1 MFLELAEALD
11 CPSCRSSV
19 GLVAFATETQDRRVI
34 QGWLGCPLCELEFPI
49 DGGSIDFSGIAG
61 PAVATEVESDGKVSF
76 ESGECIPPTVPL
88 QWAESPSDQVVRLA
102 AMLGLG
108 DRDGMVLLLG
118 PSLSS
123 SAVQL
128 TKLAERIEVLCWFDS
143 RKSVESLMTL
153 EELVT
158 GVNPMVGA
166 LVGSW
171 PFRTGSLNG
180 IALLSPVI
188 SDLPEVERCAG
199 QGARLVVINP
209 TEDDVVA
216 LGERGFTGVAY
227 DNSAWVGERD

>member
-11 CPSCRSSV
+11 CPICRSSV
-19 GLVAFATETQDRRVI
+19 GLVAFATKTQDRRVI

-49 DGGSIDFSGIAG
+49 DGGSIDFSEIAG
-61 PAVATEVESDGKVSF
+61 PAMATEVESDGNVSF
-76 ESGECIPPTVPL
+76 GSGECLSPTVPL
-88 QWAESPSDQVVRLA
+88 QWAKSPSDQVVRLA

-108 DRDGMVLLLG
+108 GRDGMVLLLG
-118 PSLSS
+118 PGLSN

-143 RKSVESLMTL
+143 RKSAQSIMTL

-158 GVNPMVGA
+158 GVNPMIGA

-171 PFRTGSLNG
+171 PFRTGSLDG
-180 IALLSPVI
+180 IALLSPAV

-209 TEDDVVA
+209 TEDDVVT
-216 LGERGFTGVAY
+216 LEERGFSGVAH
-227 DNSAWVGERD
+227 DNSTWVGERN

>member
-19 GLVAFATETQDRRVI
+19 GLVAFATDTQDRRVI

-61 PAVATEVESDGKVSF
+61 PDVVTEVES
-76 ESGECIPPTVPL
+76 GERIPPTAPL

-118 PSLSS
+118 PGLSS

-128 TKLAERIEVLCWFDS
+128 TKLAERIEVLCWFDN

-166 LVGSW
+166 LVSSW

-180 IALLSPVI
+180 IALLSPVV

-199 QGARLVVINP
+199 SGARFVVINP
-209 TEDDVVA
+209 TEDDVVV
-216 LGERGFTGVAY
+216 LEEIGFTRVAY

>member
-19 GLVAFATETQDRRVI
+19 GLVAFATDTQDRRVI

-61 PAVATEVESDGKVSF
+61 PDVATEVEF
-76 ESGECIPPTVPL
+76 GERIPPTAPL

-118 PSLSS
+118 PGLSS

-128 TKLAERIEVLCWFDS
+128 TKLAERIEVLCWFDN

-166 LVGSW
+166 LVSSW

-180 IALLSPVI
+180 IALLSPVV

-199 QGARLVVINP
+199 SGARLVVINP
-209 TEDDVVA
+209 TEDDVVI
-216 LGERGFTGVAY
+216 LEERGFTRVAY

>member
-19 GLVAFATETQDRRVI
+19 GLVAFATDTQDRRVI

-61 PAVATEVESDGKVSF
+61 PDVATEVEF
-76 ESGECIPPTVPL
+76 GERIPPTAPL

-118 PSLSS
+118 PGLSS

-128 TKLAERIEVLCWFDS
+128 TKLAERIEVLCWFDN

-166 LVGSW
+166 LVSSW

-180 IALLSPVI
+180 IALLSPVV

-199 QGARLVVINP
+199 SGARFVVINP
-209 TEDDVVA
+209 TEDDVVV
-216 LGERGFTGVAY
+216 LEEIGFTRVAY